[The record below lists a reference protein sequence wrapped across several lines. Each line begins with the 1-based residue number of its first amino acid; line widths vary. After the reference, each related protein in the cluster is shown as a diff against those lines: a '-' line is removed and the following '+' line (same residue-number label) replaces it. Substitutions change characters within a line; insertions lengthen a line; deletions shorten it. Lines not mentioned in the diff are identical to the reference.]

1 MLRGLFTGQVD
12 PATIII
18 SIFCVLL
25 CLTVHEVAHGFA
37 AYKLGDM
44 TAKNMGRLTLNPI
57 PHIDPIG
64 GLALLFFGFGWAK
77 PVPVNANNFTRKI
90 SMRTGMAI
98 TALAGPLSNFI
109 FAFISMFILF
119 LLFRFNV
126 ISALNLNFLVAGT
139 IQHTIVLLF
148 QILISMNLGLAVFN
162 LIPIP
167 PLDGSHIL
175 ASFLPN
181 RALFQYQKIARFG
194 FIILILAISFGP
206 FGNFLG
212 TIIYYIWTFFEWL
225 IRLILF
231 M

>member
-1 MLRGLFTGQVD
+1 
-12 PATIII
+12 
-18 SIFCVLL
+18 
-25 CLTVHEVAHGFA
+25 
-37 AYKLGDM
+37 M